1 MKKTTYLLSFLLLTI
16 TACEETEEIGKYDNW
31 QARNEAF
38 IDSLQNICD
47 AKSDPELLYVIDQ
60 KDKSQRIFYKKL
72 PGSTVKESESS
83 PHLTSS
89 VGVFYR
95 GMLINEQVFATAPI
109 PKYYTSLYKKLDVFD
124 QNFTGDN
131 PSEFDNF
138 TTFKV
143 SEVVSGWIEILQHM
157 KIGEQWEIYIPWK
170 IAYGFENYDVIPG
183 YSTLIFYLQ
192 LEKIKE

>member
-1 MKKTTYLLSFLLLTI
+1 MKKTTCLLSLLVFAI
-16 TACEETEEIGKYDNW
+16 TACEETGEVGKYDNW

-47 AKSDPELLYVIDQ
+47 AESDLELLSVTDQ
-60 KDKSQRIFYKKL
+60 RDKSQRIFYKKL
-72 PGSTVKESESS
+72 PESS
-83 PHLTSS
+83 IKENESPYLTDS
-89 VGVFYR
+89 VSVFYR

-143 SEVVSGWIEILQHM
+143 NRVINGWIEILQHM
-157 KIGEQWEIYIPWK
+157 KIGERWEIYIPWK
-170 IAYGFENYDVIPG
+170 IAYGSENNGNIPG

-192 LEKIKE
+192 LENIKN